1 MIAYPN
7 LNGLWMKAGSNNG
20 IQAVEDYLTTMWL
33 DDYHAA
39 LGTARA
45 DIVQTTDTDFS
56 YLFDIAQER
65 LIAAWGISKGK
76 SADPRPKSRM
86 RGHPMSAGKTYHRGH
101 AIPHSLGGGT
111 DINLLAQKGS
121 INVGPFRVLENKAV
135 NTPGSLY
142 FTYWEYKGA
151 NTQTPSGV
159 QQGLLCP
166 GQRAD
171 IKWHAN

>member
-1 MIAYPN
+1 
-7 LNGLWMKAGSNNG
+7 
-20 IQAVEDYLTTMWL
+20 
-33 DDYHAA
+33 
-39 LGTARA
+39 
-45 DIVQTTDTDFS
+45 
-56 YLFDIAQER
+56 
-65 LIAAWGISKGK
+65 
-76 SADPRPKSRM
+76 
-86 RGHPMSAGKTYHRGH
+86 MSAGKTYHRGH

-142 FTYWEYKGA
+142 FTYWEYKGTNA
-151 NTQTPSGV
+151 QTPSGV